1 MWQNKLLRSFSA
13 ESIGNFAGVAL
24 GWNTWQG
31 TLASGLM
38 QAFVQCPWMTRVA
51 QEPAGSSPQRGAF
64 QSAIKPAVKTS
75 GEDQAARNVE
85 IAKSADA
92 LLKQAQVAG
101 RRWPFLLP
109 LTGKT
114 LVERLPM
121 FLALYFTWAKKPE
134 PFDTYPEEKYYR
146 MIYRALNAENKNS
159 LSAEQMEQ
167 YLAMLDVITRD
178 LDPELRDVRANLLVA
193 TYAAIEGPHRE
204 LIRNF
209 FEDREWLLDH
219 YGISWLDEDDLPPKH
234 KMFAGHRQSK
244 WFRENL
250 ISKTREF

>member
-1 MWQNKLLRSFSA
+1 
-13 ESIGNFAGVAL
+13 
-24 GWNTWQG
+24 
-31 TLASGLM
+31 
-38 QAFVQCPWMTRVA
+38 
-51 QEPAGSSPQRGAF
+51 
-64 QSAIKPAVKTS
+64 
-75 GEDQAARNVE
+75 
-85 IAKSADA
+85 
-92 LLKQAQVAG
+92 
-101 RRWPFLLP
+101 
-109 LTGKT
+109 
-114 LVERLPM
+114 M

-219 YGISWLDEDDLPPKH
+219 YGISWLDEDDLPPKP
-234 KMFAGHRQSK
+234 KIFAGHRQSK